1 MSIVL
6 NEYEWAEKAIRD
18 RDLGKKP
25 GETIGRI
32 AKYYLHNG
40 YSKKETRDLL
50 DAFVLRC
57 DPNSSI
63 TKWSVVLDNSVKYA
77 SKYPLVIL
85 DEVPITV
92 QEMQRI
98 DELKSRQAKRLAF
111 TLLCIAKYKYLAR
124 GNAGYWV
131 GTNDSEIMSMA
142 NINTS
147 IKRQS
152 LLFGQLR
159 EAGLIRFSK
168 KIDNLDVQVLFVS
181 EGDTAVSI
189 TDFRN
194 LGYQY
199 LKYRGEPYFECQ
211 CCGLTIKQNT
221 GAGRK
226 QKYCSCCAA
235 KVKMQQSV
243 NAVMRI
249 RNKVNMEEKSIK

>member
-25 GETIGRI
+25 GETLCRV

-50 DAFVLRC
+50 DAFVIRC
-57 DPNSSI
+57 DPNSST
-63 TKWSVVLDNSVKYA
+63 TKWSAVLDNSVKYA
-77 SKYPLVIL
+77 AKYPLVMI
-85 DEVPITV
+85 DSVPITDS
-92 QEMQRI
+92 ELKKI
-98 DELKSRQAKRLAF
+98 DELKSRQARRLAF
-111 TLLCIAKYKYLAR
+111 TLLCIAKFKCLAR
-124 GNAGYWV
+124 GSSGYWV
-131 GTNDSEIMSMA
+131 GTHDSEIMSMA

-152 LLFGQLR
+152 LLFGQLKD
-159 EAGLIRFSK
+159 AGLIRFSK
-168 KIDNLDVQVLFVS
+168 KIDNLDVQALFVS
-181 EGDTAVSI
+181 EGEPTIQV

-199 LKYRGEPYFECQ
+199 LKYCGEPYFECQ

-249 RNKVNMEEKSIK
+249 RHRADTAKISIK